1 MTPLVVAFSGKSGSG
16 KSTISTSLADRLG
29 WKRASFGGYV
39 RRVAAERG
47 LTESIESLQDLGAE
61 LVANGLAQFCRGV
74 LEAANW
80 RTGEP
85 LIVDGVRHSE
95 VLETLRALTAPS
107 RVILVFVTVGEA
119 ERFARLQDRGMKD
132 QSRLAKIESHSIE
145 RQVQDALRALAD
157 LVVDSGTSL
166 ERALETILA
175 RLR

>member
-1 MTPLVVAFSGKSGSG
+1 M
-16 KSTISTSLADRLG
+16 
-29 WKRASFGGYV
+29 
-39 RRVAAERG
+39 
-47 LTESIESLQDLGAE
+47 
-61 LVANGLAQFCRGV
+61 
-74 LEAANW
+74 
-80 RTGEP
+80 
-85 LIVDGVRHSE
+85 
-95 VLETLRALTAPS
+95 
-107 RVILVFVTVGEA
+107 TVGEA